1 MDYYESVV
9 VHYLRADRAL
19 FVNTECCIQL
29 NQSKNPDSSGPHW
42 YCDAVACDFRK
53 SRIFLCEISYGAQL
67 SDLTKRLKEWYANW
81 DSLRHALARDSFVP
95 KDWPVRPWLFVPV
108 TRVPL
113 LVNRWAA
120 ISGSDKAPKFVPL
133 VTTLEMVQPW
143 CDWPSW
149 NRINEQPKPDVVPE
163 EMRT

>member
-53 SRIFLCEISYGAQL
+53 SLIFLCEISYGAQL
-67 SDLTKRLKEWYANW
+67 SDLTKRLKEWYANGIR
-81 DSLRHALARDSFVP
+81 S
-95 KDWPVRPWLFVPV
+95 
-108 TRVPL
+108 
-113 LVNRWAA
+113 AA
-120 ISGSDKAPKFVPL
+120 P
-133 VTTLEMVQPW
+133 
-143 CDWPSW
+143 
-149 NRINEQPKPDVVPE
+149 
-163 EMRT
+163 

>member
-81 DSLRHALARDSFVP
+81 DSVRHA
-95 KDWPVRPWLFVPV
+95 
-108 TRVPL
+108 
-113 LVNRWAA
+113 
-120 ISGSDKAPKFVPL
+120 
-133 VTTLEMVQPW
+133 
-143 CDWPSW
+143 
-149 NRINEQPKPDVVPE
+149 RIDEQPKPDVVPE